1 MVILASAS
9 PRRREL
15 LKQIVN
21 DFKIITA
28 DIDEEISY
36 VLSPLDAVKDIAKRK
51 GEKIHFEYPNN
62 LVISADTIVVLDNK
76 IIGKPIDAE
85 DAKKI
90 LRELSGKIHQVI
102 TAYCLFQGD
111 KFIEHCVISTV
122 EFNELSDELIDKYVA
137 SGSPL
142 DKAGA
147 YGVQDN
153 DLFPIVKEVKGSMT
167 NVIGFPVEEIKEDF
181 INMKKTSN

>member
-51 GEKIHFEYPNN
+51 GEKIHLEHPDD
-62 LVISADTIVVLDNK
+62 LVISADTIVVLEDK
-76 IIGKPIDAE
+76 IIGKPVDEE
-85 DAKKI
+85 DAKRI
-90 LRELSGKIHQVI
+90 LNELSGKTHQVI
-102 TAYCLFQGD
+102 TAYCLFQGS
-111 KFIEHCVISTV
+111 KFIEDYVITTV
-122 EFNELSDELIDKYVA
+122 TFKKLNDELIDRYVA

-147 YGVQDN
+147 YGAQDN
-153 DLFPIVKEVKGSMT
+153 DKFPIIEEIKGSLT
-167 NVIGFPVEEIKEDF
+167 NVIGFPVDEIKRDF
-181 INMKKTSN
+181 IKMKKTSN